1 MLAPYRGY
9 THLIRMTARSRK
21 PVDVLAIPNYGPI
34 EVAEVLHIAPATL
47 HYWIGKESGRLIT
60 PAQRTPPILSFK
72 NLVECYVLDI
82 IRRIH
87 KVSMPN
93 VRFSVETLKALQKAQ
108 HLMKTPYP
116 LADHDLK
123 IDEHKRLFVYDLQGR
138 IVNLTAGGQIEVA
151 EWVAACL
158 KRVVRD
164 RDGVARRFHP
174 LIRRHNTLQQAAAD
188 PSLVVV
194 DPRIS
199 FGKPVLVNSAISTEV
214 IAGRIV
220 AGDLEEELA
229 NEYGR
234 TRAEIRA
241 AAQFENVP
249 ITA

>member
-1 MLAPYRGY
+1 MP
-9 THLIRMTARSRK
+9 IRRK
-21 PVDVLAIPNYGPI
+21 ESVDVLAVPNYGPI
-34 EVAEVLHIAPATL
+34 EVAEVLHIPPQTI
-47 HYWIGKESGRLIT
+47 HYWISKESGLIR
-60 PAQRTPPILSFK
+60 PAQKRPPIMSFK

-93 VRFSVETLKALQKAQ
+93 VRFSVETLRALQKAK
-108 HLMKTPYP
+108 HLMNTDYP

-123 IDEHKRLFVYDLQGR
+123 IDEKTKRLFVQDLHGR
-138 IVNLTAGGQIEVA
+138 IVNITAGGQIEVA

-164 RDGVARRFHP
+164 RGGVARRFHP
-174 LIRRHNTLQQAAAD
+174 LLKRHTTFEHAAAD
-188 PSLVVV
+188 PQVVLV

-199 FGKPVLVNSAISTEV
+199 FGKPVLANSAISTEV
-214 IAGRIV
+214 VAGRLV
-220 AGDLEEELA
+220 AGDPEEDLA

-234 TRAEIRA
+234 TLAEIRA

-249 ITA
+249 IAP